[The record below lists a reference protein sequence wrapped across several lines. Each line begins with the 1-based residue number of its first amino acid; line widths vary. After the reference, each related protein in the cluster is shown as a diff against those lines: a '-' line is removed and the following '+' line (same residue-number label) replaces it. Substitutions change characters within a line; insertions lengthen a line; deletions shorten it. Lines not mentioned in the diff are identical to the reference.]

1 MSHEIRTPLNAILG
15 YAQILRRDRSLMPRQ
30 REAIETI
37 AGSGNHLFNLID
49 EVLDLSKIE
58 AGRMELQ
65 SGDFDLIELIARMEG
80 MFRHR
85 CEQKRLRLIVEP
97 PESPPQIVR
106 GDEGKLRQVLINLL
120 GNAVKFT
127 DRGEVRLRVTRGPED
142 AYRFEVA
149 DTGIGITAEEQAEIF
164 KPFQQGHSG
173 ASKGGTGL
181 GLAISDRYIQLMGGR
196 LDAESVR
203 GSGARFFFALVLPA
217 GTSQGRAPAPAG
229 DCVLRL
235 PRDRQVTAM
244 VVDDIKENRAVLAGM
259 LTNIGCDVLLAE
271 SAARAIELTAQEK
284 PDIIFMDIWMPEM
297 NGIDATRLI
306 LRQFPKARIVA
317 HSASA
322 FDHEQHRYLDAG
334 FDDFFAKPYRYERV
348 CECLSSLLEITLE
361 PEACGPEE
369 PIDPAAAII
378 LPEALAARLRVA
390 AEIHNVTELR
400 ACIEEVEALKDGKAM
415 AARLRAWAAGYEMEK
430 IIAVLAGPAA
440 AIS

>member
-1 MSHEIRTPLNAILG
+1 
-15 YAQILRRDRSLMPRQ
+15 
-30 REAIETI
+30 
-37 AGSGNHLFNLID
+37 
-49 EVLDLSKIE
+49 
-58 AGRMELQ
+58 MELQ
-65 SGDFDLIELIARMEG
+65 CGDFDLIELIGRMEG

-97 PESPPQIVR
+97 PQPPQPPECRPRIVH

-120 GNAVKFT
+120 GNAAKFT

-142 AYRFEVA
+142 AYQFEVA
-149 DTGIGITAEEQAEIF
+149 DTGIGITAEEQAEVF

-196 LDAESVR
+196 LEAESVPGR
-203 GSGARFFFALVLPA
+203 GARFFFTLALPESVL
-217 GTSQGRAPAPAG
+217 QGRGTVPVENS
-229 DCVLRL
+229 VLRL
-235 PRDRQVTAM
+235 PGGHHVTAL

-259 LTNIGCDVLLAE
+259 LTDIGCDVLLAE
-271 SAARAIELTAQEK
+271 SASRAIELTAQAK

-297 NGIDATRLI
+297 NGIDAARHI

-334 FDDFFAKPYRYERV
+334 FDDFFAKPFRYERV
-348 CECLSSLLEITLE
+348 CECLANLLEIELE
-361 PEACGPEE
+361 PEACAPGETAPGTN
-369 PIDPAAAII
+369 PPPAII
-378 LPEALAARLRVA
+378 LPEGLASRLRVA

-400 ACIEEVEALKDGKAM
+400 ACIEEVASLKDGKAM
-415 AARLRAWAAGYEMEK
+415 AGCLRAWAAGYEMEK
-430 IIAVLAGPAA
+430 IIAALAPEDLAEPAPVL
-440 AIS
+440 S